1 MQNNKGAIG
10 TVITVFFFW
19 GFIAAGN
26 NIFIPF
32 CRTYFDLDQFQGQLI
47 DFAFYFA
54 YYIGALCLYA
64 FGALNGKD
72 VIRSWGYKKSIV
84 IGLLLSAVGAIVMIV
99 AVKGDTFTG
108 MLIGLF
114 VVALGFSIQQ
124 TSANPLLISLGAP
137 KTGASRVSLGGGINS
152 LGTTIGP
159 LLVALALFGT
169 TAASETGA
177 DAIGKLNLNK
187 VVFLYG
193 GVSLLFIALAMVFKF
208 SKSVANDATNEV
220 VEKSK
225 KALAALLIITGLLV
239 TCFVPILSSY
249 ASKEANQITELQKM
263 AAPIQVELD
272 AQTKLSNRS
281 PKSVEYLTTQIK
293 TINDAVTR
301 IKKPLDKKRMIWSSV
316 GILVVLG
323 GLSVS
328 LGIANKQKT
337 GWGALQYP
345 QLVLGMI
352 AIFIYVGVEVAI
364 GSNLPEL
371 LKQKAFGALTDTQIA
386 PYIAMYWGSLMI
398 GRWGGAVE
406 AFDLSKSTK
415 TILYAV
421 APLTALAV
429 VLALTAAAGHSVKPF
444 YLYVVCVAI
453 QIGAFFF
460 TKNRTAL
467 TLTVFSILGA
477 LTVTIGMLTSGDIA
491 TYAILSAGLCCSIM
505 WPSIFALSIAG
516 LGKYTSQGSAF
527 LIMMILGGALIP
539 PFQGKLSDIIGI
551 QQSYIVGV
559 ICFIYLAIFAMVAS
573 KILKKQGVDLS
584 DETTSH

>member
-99 AVKGDTFTG
+99 AVKGDTFAG

-272 AQTKLSNRS
+272 AQTKLSNSS
-281 PKSVEYLTTQIK
+281 PKSLAYLTTQIK
-293 TINDAVTR
+293 TINDAVTH
-301 IKKPLDKKRMIWSSV
+301 IKKPLDKKRMIWSSL

-371 LKQKAFGALTDTQIA
+371 LKQKEFKSLTDTQIA

-398 GRWGGAVE
+398 GRWGGAVD

-477 LTVTIGMLTSGDIA
+477 ITVTIGMLTSGEIA
-491 TYAILSAGLCCSIM
+491 TYSILSAGLCCSIM

-573 KILKKQGVDLS
+573 NILKKQGVDLS
-584 DETTSH
+584 DESTSH